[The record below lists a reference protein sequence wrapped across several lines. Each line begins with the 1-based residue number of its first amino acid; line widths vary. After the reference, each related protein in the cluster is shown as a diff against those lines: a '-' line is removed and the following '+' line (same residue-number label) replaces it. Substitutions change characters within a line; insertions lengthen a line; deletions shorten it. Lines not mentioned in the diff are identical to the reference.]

1 LGSNSK
7 KSFTINHSQYTIK
20 KIHRRIYMQNTD
32 TTKYIIHSKINA
44 DGVIERPDIVG
55 AIFGQTEGL
64 LGADL
69 DLRDLQKTGRIGRIE
84 VMVTAK
90 GGKTKGNIFV
100 PSSLDKVE
108 TSILAASLE
117 TIDRVGPCSAKIEV
131 FQVEDVRAVK
141 RKKIIERAKLI
152 FTKMFDET
160 VPESQEL
167 ADEVR
172 QSVRVDE
179 LTYYGKSRIPCGP
192 NVLNSDA
199 IIIVEGR
206 ADILNLLR
214 YGIKNTICVGGTN
227 IPPEVAELTKKKTVT
242 AFTDGDRGG
251 ELIIRELLQV
261 ADIDYVARAPDGKC
275 VEDLVQ
281 KEIIRTLRRKVPVEQ
296 IIEKYGI
303 QEKENEEG
311 ACRLERISKRKMRAP
326 EVVPRTAE
334 KKLHKRV
341 KVHRV
346 SSKSDIYGEEFPEE
360 EVEEEDLDKAFEKV
374 SERISEKAPEKV
386 LEKTFEKISDK
397 NPVITERFEARSVIA
412 KPPVSSRAVP
422 ATRVPRGKSPVE
434 KVSAVKVPGGEAV
447 RVSPAPV
454 KKTPVVSPEALRF
467 RSHAEALKGTLTAR
481 ILDSEDRVMEE
492 IAVRDLA
499 SRLKTSKDNI
509 QSVVFDGVI
518 TQRLVDIASSNAI
531 KNLIGVKIG
540 NIAKVPADMEVL
552 TSSML

>member
-1 LGSNSK
+1 
-7 KSFTINHSQYTIK
+7 
-20 KIHRRIYMQNTD
+20 MQNTD

-261 ADIDYVARAPDGKC
+261 ADIDYVSRAPDGKC

-281 KEIIRTLRRKVPVEQ
+281 KEIIRSLRRKVPVEQ

-303 QEKENEEG
+303 QEREVEES
-311 ACRLERISKRKMRAP
+311 ACRLERIPKRKIRAP
-326 EVVPRTAE
+326 EVVPRIAE

-346 SSKSDIYGEEFPEE
+346 SPMSDLYGEEFQ
-360 EVEEEDLDKAFEKV
+360 EEDEEIEEGPGKTFERV
-374 SERISEKAPEKV
+374 PERFPEKV
-386 LEKTFEKISDK
+386 TEKVPEKTFEKISEK
-397 NPVITERFEARSVIA
+397 NPLITGQLEAKTA
-412 KPPVSSRAVP
+412 VSTSQVSTRPVP
-422 ATRVPRGKSPVE
+422 ASRVPRGD
-434 KVSAVKVPGGEAV
+434 KVPAVKVPGGEAV

-454 KKTPVVSPEALRF
+454 RSASVSPEGIRF
-467 RSHAEALKGTLTAR
+467 RPHAEALKGTLTAR
-481 ILDSEDRVMEE
+481 ILDPEDKVIEE

-499 SRLKTSKDNI
+499 SRLKAYKDNI
-509 QSVVFDGVI
+509 LSVVFDGVI

-540 NIAKVPADMEVL
+540 NIAKVPADMEIL

>member
-1 LGSNSK
+1 
-7 KSFTINHSQYTIK
+7 
-20 KIHRRIYMQNTD
+20 MQNTD

-206 ADILNLLR
+206 ADILTLLR

-261 ADIDYVARAPDGKC
+261 ADIDYVSRAPDGKG

-281 KEIIRTLRRKVPVEQ
+281 KEIIRSLRRKVPVEQ

-303 QEKENEEG
+303 QEKETEDG
-311 ACRLERISKRKMRAP
+311 ARRLEHISKRKIRAP
-326 EVVPRTAE
+326 EVAPRIAE

-346 SSKSDIYGEEFPEE
+346 SPKTDAYEE
-360 EVEEEDLDKAFEKV
+360 ESSEEMEGMGPEKTLKKV
-374 SERISEKAPEKV
+374 PERPSEKTSV
-386 LEKTFEKISDK
+386 T
-397 NPVITERFEARSVIA
+397 TERVGVRQVVSKPAGMARV
-412 KPPVSSRAVP
+412 VP
-422 ATRVPRGKSPVE
+422 FTRVPRGKSSVEKVSVE

-447 RVSPAPV
+447 RVSPAPARQA
-454 KKTPVVSPEALRF
+454 PASISPEAVRF
-467 RSHAEALKGTLTAR
+467 RPHADALKGTLTAR
-481 ILDSEDRVMEE
+481 ILDSEDRVIEE

-499 SRLKTSKDNI
+499 SRLKTYSNNVK
-509 QSVVFDGVI
+509 SVIFDGVI

-540 NIAKVPADMEVL
+540 NLAKVPADMEVL

>member
-1 LGSNSK
+1 
-7 KSFTINHSQYTIK
+7 
-20 KIHRRIYMQNTD
+20 MQNTD

-179 LTYYGKSRIPCGP
+179 LTYYGKSKIPCGP

-214 YGIKNTICVGGTN
+214 YGIKNTICVSGTN
-227 IPPEVAELTKKKTVT
+227 IPPEVADLTKKKTVT

-251 ELIIRELLQV
+251 ELIVRELLQV

-281 KEIIRTLRRKVPVEQ
+281 KEIIRALRRKVPVEQ

-303 QEKENEEG
+303 QEREVEED
-311 ACRLERISKRKMRAP
+311 ACRVERIPKRKIRAP
-326 EVVPRTAE
+326 ELVPRIAE

-341 KVHRV
+341 KIHRV
-346 SSKSDIYGEEFPEE
+346 SSISDSYGERLPKEE
-360 EVEEEDLDKAFEKV
+360 ETEGEGYGQIFEEVHEKITEKLPKKTFEKV
-374 SERISEKAPEKV
+374 SGKEFLLTETVDTRPVVANSTVLSRPSQKA
-386 LEKTFEKISDK
+386 
-397 NPVITERFEARSVIA
+397 
-412 KPPVSSRAVP
+412 
-422 ATRVPRGKSPVE
+422 RVQRGKPLDD
-434 KVSAVKVPGGEAV
+434 KVSAMKVPGGEAV
-447 RVSPAPV
+447 RVSPAP
-454 KKTPVVSPEALRF
+454 TRIASVSPEALRF
-467 RSHAEALKGTLTAR
+467 RPHVEALKGTLTAR
-481 ILDSEDRVMEE
+481 ILDPEDKVVEE

-499 SRLKTSKDNI
+499 SRLKAYKMM
-509 QSVVFDGVI
+509 F
-518 TQRLVDIASSNAI
+518 
-531 KNLIGVKIG
+531 
-540 NIAKVPADMEVL
+540 
-552 TSSML
+552 

>member
-1 LGSNSK
+1 
-7 KSFTINHSQYTIK
+7 
-20 KIHRRIYMQNTD
+20 MQNTD

-206 ADILNLLR
+206 ADILTLLR

-261 ADIDYVARAPDGKC
+261 ADIDYVARAPDGKG

-281 KEIIRTLRRKVPVEQ
+281 KEIIRSLRRKVPVEQ

-303 QEKENEEG
+303 QEKETEDS
-311 ACRLERISKRKMRAP
+311 ACRLEHISKRKIRAP
-326 EVVPRTAE
+326 EVAPRIAE

-346 SSKSDIYGEEFPEE
+346 SSKTDVYEEESPEE
-360 EVEEEDLDKAFEKV
+360 MEEAASEKTSEKV
-374 SERISEKAPEKV
+374 PERPSEKTHATVERVEARKAV
-386 LEKTFEKISDK
+386 SK
-397 NPVITERFEARSVIA
+397 PVIA
-412 KPPVSSRAVP
+412 RAVP
-422 ATRVPRGKSPVE
+422 VTRVPRGKASAEKVSVE

-447 RVSPAPV
+447 RVSPAPARQA
-454 KKTPVVSPEALRF
+454 PVPLSPEAVRF
-467 RSHAEALKGTLTAR
+467 RPHVDALKGTLTAR
-481 ILDSEDRVMEE
+481 ILDSEDRVIEE
-492 IAVRDLA
+492 MAVRDLA
-499 SRLKTSKDNI
+499 SRLKTYKDNVK
-509 QSVVFDGVI
+509 SVIFDGVI

-531 KNLIGVKIG
+531 KNLVGVKIG
-540 NIAKVPADMEVL
+540 NLAKVPADMEVM

>member
-1 LGSNSK
+1 
-7 KSFTINHSQYTIK
+7 
-20 KIHRRIYMQNTD
+20 MQNTD

-199 IIIVEGR
+199 IIILEGR

-281 KEIIRTLRRKVPVEQ
+281 KEVIRALRRKVPVEQ

-303 QEKENEEG
+303 QERENEES
-311 ACRLERISKRKMRAP
+311 ACRVERSSKRKIRVPEIAP
-326 EVVPRTAE
+326 RIAE
-334 KKLHKRV
+334 KKLHKRI

-346 SSKSDIYGEEFPEE
+346 SSKPDLYEE
-360 EVEEEDLDKAFEKV
+360 ELQEEETKGTVPVKAFGKVTEKTAEKV
-374 SERISEKAPEKV
+374 SEI
-386 LEKTFEKISDK
+386 
-397 NPVITERFEARSVIA
+397 
-412 KPPVSSRAVP
+412 VP
-422 ATRVPRGKSPVE
+422 ATIEKVKTRSVVAKPQISARTVPAAVRVPREKPVE
-434 KVSAVKVPGGEAV
+434 KVPATVKVPGGEAV

-454 KKTPVVSPEALRF
+454 KAVPVSREAARF
-467 RSHAEALKGTLTAR
+467 RPHVEALKGTLTAR
-481 ILDSEDRVMEE
+481 ILDSQDKIVEE

-499 SRLKTSKDNI
+499 SRLKTYKDNI

-552 TSSML
+552 TASML

>member
-1 LGSNSK
+1 
-7 KSFTINHSQYTIK
+7 
-20 KIHRRIYMQNTD
+20 MQNTD

-84 VMVTAK
+84 VLVTAK

-179 LTYYGKSRIPCGP
+179 LTYYGKSKIPCGP

-214 YGIKNTICVGGTN
+214 YGIKNTICVSGTN
-227 IPPEVAELTKKKTVT
+227 IPPEVADLTKKKTVT

-251 ELIIRELLQV
+251 ELIVRELLQV

-281 KEIIRTLRRKVPVEQ
+281 KEIIRALRRKVPVEQ

-303 QEKENEEG
+303 QEREVEED
-311 ACRLERISKRKMRAP
+311 ACRVERIPKRKIRAP
-326 EVVPRTAE
+326 EVVPRIAE

-341 KVHRV
+341 KIHRV
-346 SSKSDIYGEEFPEE
+346 SSISDSYGEKLPKEE
-360 EVEEEDLDKAFEKV
+360 ETEEEGYGQIFEEAHEKIPEKLPKKTFEKV
-374 SERISEKAPEKV
+374 SGKEFFLTETVDTRPVVANSIVLSRPSQKA
-386 LEKTFEKISDK
+386 
-397 NPVITERFEARSVIA
+397 
-412 KPPVSSRAVP
+412 
-422 ATRVPRGKSPVE
+422 RVPRGKPPND
-434 KVSAVKVPGGEAV
+434 KVSAMKVPGGEAV
-447 RVSPAPV
+447 RVSPAPARIAS
-454 KKTPVVSPEALRF
+454 VSPEALRF
-467 RSHAEALKGTLTAR
+467 RPHVEALKGTLTAR
-481 ILDSEDRVMEE
+481 ILDPEDKVVEE

-499 SRLKTSKDNI
+499 SRLKAYNDDVL
-509 QSVVFDGVI
+509 SVVFDGVI

-531 KNLIGVKIG
+531 KSLIGIKIG
-540 NIAKVPADMEVL
+540 NLAKIPADMEIL
-552 TSSML
+552 TSKML

>member
-1 LGSNSK
+1 
-7 KSFTINHSQYTIK
+7 
-20 KIHRRIYMQNTD
+20 MQNTD

-179 LTYYGKSRIPCGP
+179 LTYYGKSKIPCGP

-214 YGIKNTICVGGTN
+214 YGIKNTICVSGTN
-227 IPPEVAELTKKKTVT
+227 IPPEVADLTKKKTVT

-251 ELIIRELLQV
+251 ELIVRELLQV

-281 KEIIRTLRRKVPVEQ
+281 KEIIRALRRKVPVEQ

-303 QEKENEEG
+303 QEREVEED
-311 ACRLERISKRKMRAP
+311 ACRVERIPKRKIRAP
-326 EVVPRTAE
+326 EVVPRIAE

-341 KVHRV
+341 KIHRV
-346 SSKSDIYGEEFPEE
+346 SSISDSYGEKFPKEE
-360 EVEEEDLDKAFEKV
+360 ETEGEGYGQIFEEVHEKITEKLPKKTFEKV
-374 SERISEKAPEKV
+374 SGKEFLLTETVDTRPVVANSTVLSRPSQKARV
-386 LEKTFEKISDK
+386 Q
-397 NPVITERFEARSVIA
+397 RG
-412 KPPVSSRAVP
+412 KPPDD
-422 ATRVPRGKSPVE
+422 
-434 KVSAVKVPGGEAV
+434 KVSAMKVPGGEAV
-447 RVSPAPV
+447 RVSPAPARIAS
-454 KKTPVVSPEALRF
+454 VSPEALRF
-467 RSHAEALKGTLTAR
+467 RPHVEALKGTLTAR
-481 ILDSEDRVMEE
+481 ILDPEDKVVEE

-499 SRLKTSKDNI
+499 SRLKAYKDDVL
-509 QSVVFDGVI
+509 SVVFDGVI

-531 KNLIGVKIG
+531 KSLIGIKIG
-540 NIAKVPADMEVL
+540 NLAKIPADMEIL
-552 TSSML
+552 TSKML

>member
-1 LGSNSK
+1 
-7 KSFTINHSQYTIK
+7 
-20 KIHRRIYMQNTD
+20 MQNTD
-32 TTKYIIHSKINA
+32 TTKYIIHSKITA

-131 FQVEDVRAVK
+131 FQIEDVRAVK

-179 LTYYGKSRIPCGP
+179 LAYYGKSRIPAGP
-192 NVLNSDA
+192 NVINSDA

-281 KEIIRTLRRKVPVEQ
+281 KEIIRALRRKVPVEQ
-296 IIEKYGI
+296 IVEKYGI
-303 QEKENEEG
+303 QEREIDEG
-311 ACRLERISKRKMRAP
+311 ACRLERIPKRKIRAP
-326 EVVPRTAE
+326 EIVPRTAE

-341 KVHRV
+341 MVHRV
-346 SSKSDIYGEEFPEE
+346 SSKSDHDEEEFSEE
-360 EVEEEDLDKAFEKV
+360 ELEEAGSEKTFEKV
-374 SERISEKAPEKV
+374 SERVNGKTTEKV
-386 LEKTFEKISDK
+386 PEKTFERISEK
-397 NPVITERFEARSVIA
+397 SHLITEQVEAKSAVP
-412 KPPVSSRAVP
+412 KPPVSVRVAP
-422 ATRVPRGKSPVE
+422 ATRVPRGKPQDN
-434 KVSAVKVPGGEAV
+434 KVPPVKVPGGEAV

-454 KKTPVVSPEALRF
+454 KVAPVSSPEAIRF
-467 RSHAEALKGTLTAR
+467 RPHAEALKGTLTAR
-481 ILDSEDRVMEE
+481 ILDPQDKVIEE

-499 SRLKTSKDNI
+499 SRLKAYKDNVL
-509 QSVVFDGVI
+509 SVVFDGVI
-518 TQRLVDIASSNAI
+518 TQRLVDIASSNSI

-540 NIAKVPADMEVL
+540 NVAKVPADMEIL

>member
-1 LGSNSK
+1 
-7 KSFTINHSQYTIK
+7 
-20 KIHRRIYMQNTD
+20 MQNTD

-261 ADIDYVARAPDGKC
+261 ADIDYVARAPDGKG

-281 KEIIRTLRRKVPVEQ
+281 KEIIRALRRKVPVEQ

-303 QEKENEEG
+303 QDKENEES
-311 ACRLERISKRKMRAP
+311 ACRLERISKRKIRAP
-326 EVVPRTAE
+326 EVIPRIAE

-346 SSKSDIYGEEFPEE
+346 SPKTEAYEEKLPEVIDE
-360 EVEEEDLDKAFEKV
+360 TGP
-374 SERISEKAPEKV
+374 EKAPEKAV
-386 LEKTFEKISDK
+386 EKIPERLSEK
-397 NPVITERFEARSVIA
+397 APVATEKIEARKAIS
-412 KPPVSSRAVP
+412 KPAVMARAVS
-422 ATRVPRGKSPVE
+422 AARVPRGKPAAEKIPAE

-447 RVSPAPV
+447 RVSPAPARQALA
-454 KKTPVVSPEALRF
+454 PVSPEAARF
-467 RSHAEALKGTLTAR
+467 RPHVDALKGTLTAR
-481 ILDSEDRVMEE
+481 ILDSEDKVIEE

-499 SRLKTSKDNI
+499 SRLKTYRDNVK
-509 QSVVFDGVI
+509 SVVFDGVI

-531 KNLIGVKIG
+531 KNLVGVKIG
-540 NIAKVPADMEVL
+540 NLAKVPADMEVL

>member
-1 LGSNSK
+1 
-7 KSFTINHSQYTIK
+7 
-20 KIHRRIYMQNTD
+20 MQNTD

-206 ADILNLLR
+206 ADILSLLR

-281 KEIIRTLRRKVPVEQ
+281 KEIIRALRRKVPVEQ
-296 IIEKYGI
+296 IIEKYGL
-303 QEKENEEG
+303 QEREGEEE
-311 ACRLERISKRKMRAP
+311 ACRIERSSKRKMRAP
-326 EVVPRTAE
+326 EVVPRIAE

-346 SSKSDIYGEEFPEE
+346 SSKSDLYEEEPPEE
-360 EVEEEDLDKAFEKV
+360 ETEEVISEKAFEKIPEKVPEKTFEKV
-374 SERISEKAPEKV
+374 SERVPVMAEKV
-386 LEKTFEKISDK
+386 
-397 NPVITERFEARSVIA
+397 EARHVVA
-412 KPPVSSRAVP
+412 KPPASSRAVT
-422 ATRVPRGKSPVE
+422 ATRVPRGKPPAE

-454 KKTPVVSPEALRF
+454 KTVPVSSPEAVRF
-467 RSHAEALKGTLTAR
+467 RPHVEALKGTLTAR
-481 ILDSEDRVMEE
+481 ILDSEDKVIEE

-499 SRLKTSKDNI
+499 SRLKTYKDNI
-509 QSVVFDGVI
+509 RSVVFDGVI

>member
-1 LGSNSK
+1 
-7 KSFTINHSQYTIK
+7 
-20 KIHRRIYMQNTD
+20 MQNTD
-32 TTKYIIHSKINA
+32 TTKYIIHAKINA

-131 FQVEDVRAVK
+131 FQIEDVRAVK
-141 RKKIIERAKLI
+141 RKKIIDRAKLI
-152 FTKMFDET
+152 FTRMFDDT

-167 ADEVR
+167 AEEVR
-172 QSVRVDE
+172 QSVRIDE

-192 NVLNSDA
+192 NVVNSDA

-296 IIEKYGI
+296 IIEKYGL
-303 QEKENEEG
+303 QERG
-311 ACRLERISKRKMRAP
+311 APSCERPERPSKRKTLRSP
-326 EVVPRTAE
+326 DVIPRISE

-346 SSKSDIYGEEFPEE
+346 SPKQEAFEEEELPEE
-360 EVEEEDLDKAFEKV
+360 EVEKAV
-374 SERISEKAPEKV
+374 PEK
-386 LEKTFEKISDK
+386 
-397 NPVITERFEARSVIA
+397 
-412 KPPVSSRAVP
+412 P
-422 ATRVPRGKSPVE
+422 AA
-434 KVSAVKVPGGEAV
+434 AVKVEFKAPAAKPVQARAARPKAPVERPAAR
-447 RVSPAPV
+447 RVLPEEMAKPAPAPAPV
-454 KKTPVVSPEALRF
+454 VSAEALRF
-467 RSHAEALKGTLTAR
+467 KPHAEALKGTLTAR
-481 ILDSEDRVMEE
+481 ILDPEDRVLEE

-499 SRLKTSKDNI
+499 SKLKNYRNNVK
-509 QSVVFDGVI
+509 SVVFDGVI
-518 TQRLVDIASSNAI
+518 TQRLVDIASSNSI
-531 KNLIGVKIG
+531 KNLVGVKIG
-540 NIAKVPADMEVL
+540 NLAKVPADMEVL
-552 TSSML
+552 TASML

>member
-1 LGSNSK
+1 
-7 KSFTINHSQYTIK
+7 
-20 KIHRRIYMQNTD
+20 MQNTD

-192 NVLNSDA
+192 NVVNSDA

-227 IPPEVAELTKKKTVT
+227 IPPEVADLTKKKTVT

-281 KEIIRTLRRKVPVEQ
+281 KEVIRGLRRKVPVEQ

-303 QEKENEEG
+303 QEREIEEG
-311 ACRLERISKRKMRAP
+311 SCRLERIPKRKIRAP
-326 EVVPRTAE
+326 EIVPRIAE

-346 SSKSDIYGEEFPEE
+346 SPKSDLFDDEIA
-360 EVEEEDLDKAFEKV
+360 EEDIEKSSIDPTLGSV
-374 SERISEKAPEKV
+374 IEKSQEKISEKDSLVTEETEPRVVSAKP
-386 LEKTFEKISDK
+386 LISSRVS
-397 NPVITERFEARSVIA
+397 PTARVPRV
-412 KPPVSSRAVP
+412 KPPV
-422 ATRVPRGKSPVE
+422 E
-434 KVSAVKVPGGEAV
+434 KAAVKVPGGEAV
-447 RVSPAPV
+447 RVSPAPAR
-454 KKTPVVSPEALRF
+454 KPFISPEATRF

-481 ILDSEDRVMEE
+481 ILDSNDKIIEE

-499 SRLKTSKDNI
+499 NRLKNYKNNV

-552 TSSML
+552 TSNML

>member
-1 LGSNSK
+1 
-7 KSFTINHSQYTIK
+7 
-20 KIHRRIYMQNTD
+20 MQNTD

-261 ADIDYVARAPDGKC
+261 ADIDYVARAPDGKG

-281 KEIIRTLRRKVPVEQ
+281 KEIIRALRRKVPVEQ

-303 QEKENEEG
+303 QEKESEDS

-346 SSKSDIYGEEFPEE
+346 SPKTDTYGEEFPEE
-360 EVEEEDLDKAFEKV
+360 IEETGPEKV
-374 SERISEKAPEKV
+374 TEKAPERPA
-386 LEKTFEKISDK
+386 EKTPATTEKI
-397 NPVITERFEARSVIA
+397 EARQAVS
-412 KPPVSSRAVP
+412 KPAVMARTVP
-422 ATRVPRGKSPVE
+422 AARVPRGKPSAE

-447 RVSPAPV
+447 RVSPAPARQA
-454 KKTPVVSPEALRF
+454 PAPISPEAVRF
-467 RSHAEALKGTLTAR
+467 RPHVDALKGTLTAR
-481 ILDSEDRVMEE
+481 ILDSEDRVIEE

-499 SRLKTSKDNI
+499 SRLKTYRDNVK
-509 QSVVFDGVI
+509 SVVFDGVI

-531 KNLIGVKIG
+531 KNLVGVKIG
-540 NIAKVPADMEVL
+540 NLAKVPADMEVL
-552 TSSML
+552 TASML

>member
-1 LGSNSK
+1 
-7 KSFTINHSQYTIK
+7 
-20 KIHRRIYMQNTD
+20 MQNTD

-172 QSVRVDE
+172 QSVRIDE

-199 IIIVEGR
+199 IIILEGR

-281 KEIIRTLRRKVPVEQ
+281 KEVIRALRRKVPVEQ

-303 QEKENEEG
+303 QEKEGEES
-311 ACRLERISKRKMRAP
+311 ACRVERGAKRKMRAP
-326 EVVPRTAE
+326 EIVPRIAE
-334 KKLHKRV
+334 KKLHKRI

-346 SSKSDIYGEEFPEE
+346 SPKPDLYGDEIPEE
-360 EVEEEDLDKAFEKV
+360 ETKRVEPTRIFE
-374 SERISEKAPEKV
+374 RAPEK
-386 LEKTFEKISDK
+386 LAEKISETT
-397 NPVITERFEARSVIA
+397 PVNAEKVKTRPIVA
-412 KPPVSSRAVP
+412 KPQISARAVP
-422 ATRVPRGKSPVE
+422 AAVRVPREKPAE
-434 KVSAVKVPGGEAV
+434 KVSAAVKVPGGEAV

-454 KKTPVVSPEALRF
+454 KTVSISPEAARF
-467 RSHAEALKGTLTAR
+467 RSHVEALKGTLTAR
-481 ILDSEDRVMEE
+481 ILDSQDKVIEE

-499 SRLKTSKDNI
+499 SRLKTYKENI

-531 KNLIGVKIG
+531 KNIIGVKIG
-540 NIAKVPADMEVL
+540 NVAKVPADMEVL
-552 TSSML
+552 TASML

>member
-1 LGSNSK
+1 
-7 KSFTINHSQYTIK
+7 
-20 KIHRRIYMQNTD
+20 MQNTD

-227 IPPEVAELTKKKTVT
+227 IPPEVADLTKKKTVT

-251 ELIIRELLQV
+251 ELIVRELLQV

-281 KEIIRTLRRKVPVEQ
+281 KEIIRSLRRKVPVEQ

-303 QEKENEEG
+303 QEREIEED
-311 ACRLERISKRKMRAP
+311 ACRVERIPKRKVRAP
-326 EVVPRTAE
+326 EIVPRIAE

-341 KVHRV
+341 KIHRV
-346 SSKSDIYGEEFPEE
+346 SSKSDLYGENLPKEE
-360 EVEEEDLDKAFEKV
+360 EIEGVGYGKIVEEVHEKTLEKLTGKTFEKV
-374 SERISEKAPEKV
+374 SGKNFLVTEQVETRPVVANATVLSRASQKGKAPREK
-386 LEKTFEKISDK
+386 LSNDQIS
-397 NPVITERFEARSVIA
+397 AL
-412 KPPVSSRAVP
+412 
-422 ATRVPRGKSPVE
+422 
-434 KVSAVKVPGGEAV
+434 KVPGGEAV
-447 RVSPAPV
+447 RVSPAPARIAS
-454 KKTPVVSPEALRF
+454 VSPEAVRF
-467 RSHAEALKGTLTAR
+467 RPHVEALKGTLTAR
-481 ILDSEDRVMEE
+481 ILDPDDRVVEE

-499 SRLKTSKDNI
+499 SRLKAYKDDVL
-509 QSVVFDGVI
+509 SVVFDGVI

-531 KNLIGVKIG
+531 KSLIGIKIG
-540 NIAKVPADMEVL
+540 NLAKVPVDLEIL
-552 TSSML
+552 TSTML

>member
-1 LGSNSK
+1 
-7 KSFTINHSQYTIK
+7 
-20 KIHRRIYMQNTD
+20 MQNTD

-199 IIIVEGR
+199 IIILEGR

-281 KEIIRTLRRKVPVEQ
+281 KEIIRALRRKVPVEQ

-303 QEKENEEG
+303 QEKEIEDS
-311 ACRLERISKRKMRAP
+311 ACRLERVSKRKMRAP
-326 EVVPRTAE
+326 EIVPRIAE

-346 SSKSDIYGEEFPEE
+346 SPKAEIHEEEFPEE
-360 EVEEEDLDKAFEKV
+360 IEKGP
-374 SERISEKAPEKV
+374 EKAPEKV
-386 LEKTFEKISDK
+386 FEKVTERIPERHAEKTPALAEKVEVRPGVK
-397 NPVITERFEARSVIA
+397 PVVM
-412 KPPVSSRAVP
+412 SRAVP
-422 ATRVPRGKSPVE
+422 VTRVPRGKPVAE
-434 KVSAVKVPGGEAV
+434 KVQAVKVPGGEAV
-447 RVSPAPV
+447 RVSPAPAR
-454 KKTPVVSPEALRF
+454 PVPAPISPEAARF
-467 RSHAEALKGTLTAR
+467 RQHVDALKGTLTAR
-481 ILDSEDRVMEE
+481 ILDSEDKVIEE

-499 SRLKTSKDNI
+499 SRLKNYRDNVK
-509 QSVVFDGVI
+509 SVVFDGVI

-531 KNLIGVKIG
+531 KNLVGVKIG
-540 NIAKVPADMEVL
+540 NLAKVPADMEVL

>member
-1 LGSNSK
+1 
-7 KSFTINHSQYTIK
+7 
-20 KIHRRIYMQNTD
+20 MQNTD

-172 QSVRVDE
+172 QSVRIDE

-199 IIIVEGR
+199 IIILEGR

-281 KEIIRTLRRKVPVEQ
+281 KEVIRALRRKVPVEQ

-303 QEKENEEG
+303 QEREVEEG
-311 ACRLERISKRKMRAP
+311 ACRVERSSKRKIRAP
-326 EVVPRTAE
+326 EITPRIAE

-346 SSKSDIYGEEFPEE
+346 SPKPDLYGEEPPKEETKEAEPEKVFE
-360 EVEEEDLDKAFEKV
+360 RVPEKV
-374 SERISEKAPEKV
+374 SNITPVTEEKV
-386 LEKTFEKISDK
+386 KTR
-397 NPVITERFEARSVIA
+397 PVTA
-412 KPPVSSRAVP
+412 KPQILARAVP
-422 ATRVPRGKSPVE
+422 VAARIPREKSAE
-434 KVSAVKVPGGEAV
+434 KVSVAVKVPGGEAV

-454 KKTPVVSPEALRF
+454 KAVFVSPEAARF
-467 RSHAEALKGTLTAR
+467 RPHVEALKGTLTAR
-481 ILDSEDRVMEE
+481 ILDSQDKVIEE

-499 SRLKTSKDNI
+499 SRLKTYRDNI

-552 TSSML
+552 TASML

>member
-1 LGSNSK
+1 
-7 KSFTINHSQYTIK
+7 
-20 KIHRRIYMQNTD
+20 MQNTD

-206 ADILNLLR
+206 ADILSLLR

-281 KEIIRTLRRKVPVEQ
+281 KEVIRSLRRKVPVEQ

-303 QEKENEEG
+303 QEREVEEV
-311 ACRLERISKRKMRAP
+311 ACRLERIPKRKIRAP
-326 EVVPRTAE
+326 EVIPRIAD

-346 SSKSDIYGEEFPEE
+346 SSKSDVYEE
-360 EVEEEDLDKAFEKV
+360 EPSSELTEETLPDKG
-374 SERISEKAPEKV
+374 
-386 LEKTFEKISDK
+386 LEKTFEKSQEKFPEKIFDKISEK
-397 NPVITERFEARSVIA
+397 NPLITEQVETKAVASKPLISPRIA
-412 KPPVSSRAVP
+412 P
-422 ATRVPRGKSPVE
+422 AARVPRVKTPVE
-434 KVSAVKVPGGEAV
+434 KGTAVKVPGGEAV
-447 RVSPAPV
+447 RVSPAPTR
-454 KKTPVVSPEALRF
+454 KPSISPEAARF

-481 ILDSEDRVMEE
+481 ILDPEDKVIEE

-499 SRLKTSKDNI
+499 NRLKNYKSNV

-531 KNLIGVKIG
+531 KNLVGVKIG

-552 TSSML
+552 ASNML

>member
-1 LGSNSK
+1 
-7 KSFTINHSQYTIK
+7 
-20 KIHRRIYMQNTD
+20 MQNTD
-32 TTKYIIHSKINA
+32 TTKYIIHSKISA

-131 FQVEDVRAVK
+131 FQIEDVRAVK
-141 RKKIIERAKLI
+141 RKKIIERAKFI

-172 QSVRVDE
+172 QSVRIDE

-281 KEIIRTLRRKVPVEQ
+281 KEIIRALRRKVPVEQ

-303 QEKENEEG
+303 QERKGEDSV
-311 ACRLERISKRKMRAP
+311 CRVERSPKRKIRAP
-326 EVVPRTAE
+326 EIALRTAE
-334 KKLHKRV
+334 KKLHKRI
-341 KVHRV
+341 KVHRLAP
-346 SSKSDIYGEEFPEE
+346 KPDLTREEISEE
-360 EVEEEDLDKAFEKV
+360 EKREAE
-374 SERISEKAPEKV
+374 P
-386 LEKTFEKISDK
+386 EKTFEK
-397 NPVITERFEARSVIA
+397 
-412 KPPVSSRAVP
+412 VP
-422 ATRVPRGKSPVE
+422 EEVAE
-434 KVSAVKVPGGEAV
+434 KVSEISPVTAEKVKSRPVVAKPQISARAVTAASKVSTEEPSEKVTTAVKVPGGEAV
-447 RVSPAPV
+447 RVSPAPTKIV
-454 KKTPVVSPEALRF
+454 PISPEAARF
-467 RSHAEALKGTLTAR
+467 RPHVEALKGTLTAR
-481 ILDSEDRVMEE
+481 ILDPQDNVIEE

-499 SRLKTSKDNI
+499 SRLKVYKDNI

-552 TSSML
+552 TASML

>member
-1 LGSNSK
+1 
-7 KSFTINHSQYTIK
+7 
-20 KIHRRIYMQNTD
+20 MQNTD

-199 IIIVEGR
+199 IIILEGR

-281 KEIIRTLRRKVPVEQ
+281 KEVIRALRRKVPVEQ

-303 QEKENEEG
+303 QEREEEG
-311 ACRLERISKRKMRAP
+311 ARVERGSKRKIRAP
-326 EVVPRTAE
+326 EIAPRITE

-346 SSKSDIYGEEFPEE
+346 SSKPDLYGEEFSEE
-360 EVEEEDLDKAFEKV
+360 KTKGKESIKAFEKV
-374 SERISEKAPEKV
+374 SEKTAEKV
-386 LEKTFEKISDK
+386 SEM
-397 NPVITERFEARSVIA
+397 
-412 KPPVSSRAVP
+412 VP
-422 ATRVPRGKSPVE
+422 ATAAKVKTRSIVTKPHISSRTVPVAARVPREKPVE
-434 KVSAVKVPGGEAV
+434 KVHAAVKVPGGEAV

-454 KKTPVVSPEALRF
+454 KTVTVSPEATRF
-467 RSHAEALKGTLTAR
+467 RPHVEALKGTLTAR
-481 ILDSEDRVMEE
+481 ILDSHDKVIEE

-499 SRLKTSKDNI
+499 SRLKTYKENI

-552 TSSML
+552 TASML

>member
-1 LGSNSK
+1 
-7 KSFTINHSQYTIK
+7 
-20 KIHRRIYMQNTD
+20 MQNTD

-206 ADILNLLR
+206 ADILSLLR

-281 KEIIRTLRRKVPVEQ
+281 KEIIRALRRKVPVEQ

-303 QEKENEEG
+303 QEREGEEA
-311 ACRLERISKRKMRAP
+311 ACRIERSSKRKMRAP
-326 EVVPRTAE
+326 EVVPRIAE

-346 SSKSDIYGEEFPEE
+346 SSKSDLYEEEPPEE
-360 EVEEEDLDKAFEKV
+360 ETEEVISEKAFEKIPEKVPEKTFEKV
-374 SERISEKAPEKV
+374 SERVPVMAEKV
-386 LEKTFEKISDK
+386 
-397 NPVITERFEARSVIA
+397 EARHVVA
-412 KPPVSSRAVP
+412 KPPASSRAVT
-422 ATRVPRGKSPVE
+422 ATRVPRGKPPAE

-454 KKTPVVSPEALRF
+454 KTVPVSSPEAVRF
-467 RSHAEALKGTLTAR
+467 RPHVEALKGTLTAR
-481 ILDSEDRVMEE
+481 ILDSEDKVIEE

-499 SRLKTSKDNI
+499 TRLKTYKDNI
-509 QSVVFDGVI
+509 RSVVFDGVI

>member
-1 LGSNSK
+1 
-7 KSFTINHSQYTIK
+7 
-20 KIHRRIYMQNTD
+20 MQNTD

-192 NVLNSDA
+192 NVTNSDA

-281 KEIIRTLRRKVPVEQ
+281 KEVIRSLRRKVPVEQ

-303 QEKENEEG
+303 QEREVEEG
-311 ACRLERISKRKMRAP
+311 ACRLERIPKRKIRAP
-326 EVVPRTAE
+326 EVIPRIAD

-346 SSKSDIYGEEFPEE
+346 SSKSDTYEE
-360 EVEEEDLDKAFEKV
+360 EPLDELTEDTRSEKGFEKPFEKV
-374 SERISEKAPEKV
+374 QENVSEKVFERISEK
-386 LEKTFEKISDK
+386 
-397 NPVITERFEARSVIA
+397 NPLITEQAEAKTVLSKPLVSPRIA
-412 KPPVSSRAVP
+412 PAARVPRVKPPV
-422 ATRVPRGKSPVE
+422 E
-434 KVSAVKVPGGEAV
+434 KAAAVKIPGGDAV
-447 RVSPAPV
+447 RVSPAPAR
-454 KKTPVVSPEALRF
+454 KPSVSPEAVRF

-481 ILDSEDRVMEE
+481 ILDPEDKVIEE

-499 SRLKTSKDNI
+499 NRLKNYKSNV

-531 KNLIGVKIG
+531 KNLVGVKIG
-540 NIAKVPADMEVL
+540 NIAKVPADMEVM
-552 TSSML
+552 TSNML

>member
-1 LGSNSK
+1 
-7 KSFTINHSQYTIK
+7 
-20 KIHRRIYMQNTD
+20 MQNTD
-32 TTKYIIHSKINA
+32 TTKYIIHTKITA

-131 FQVEDVRAVK
+131 FQIEDVRAVK

-179 LTYYGKSRIPCGP
+179 LAYYGKSRIPAGP
-192 NVLNSDA
+192 NVVNSDA
-199 IIIVEGR
+199 IVIVEGR

-281 KEIIRTLRRKVPVEQ
+281 KEIIRALRRKVPVEQ
-296 IIEKYGI
+296 IVEKYGI
-303 QEKENEEG
+303 QEREIDEG
-311 ACRLERISKRKMRAP
+311 ACRLERIPKRKIRTP
-326 EVVPRTAE
+326 EIVPRTAE

-346 SSKSDIYGEEFPEE
+346 SSKSELDEE
-360 EVEEEDLDKAFEKV
+360 ELSEEELEEAGSEKTFEKV
-374 SERISEKAPEKV
+374 SERVNGKTAERIP
-386 LEKTFEKISDK
+386 EKTFERISEK
-397 NPVITERFEARSVIA
+397 NPLMTEQVEAKYAVT
-412 KPPVSSRAVP
+412 KPPVSVRVAP
-422 ATRVPRGKSPVE
+422 AARVPRGKPQDN
-434 KVSAVKVPGGEAV
+434 KVPPVKVPGGEAV

-454 KKTPVVSPEALRF
+454 KVAPVSSPEAIRF
-467 RSHAEALKGTLTAR
+467 RPHAEALKGTLTAR
-481 ILDSEDRVMEE
+481 ILDPQDKVIEE

-499 SRLKTSKDNI
+499 SRLKAYKDNVL
-509 QSVVFDGVI
+509 SVVFDGVI
-518 TQRLVDIASSNAI
+518 TQRLVDIASSNSI

-540 NIAKVPADMEVL
+540 NVAKVPADMEIL

>member
-1 LGSNSK
+1 
-7 KSFTINHSQYTIK
+7 
-20 KIHRRIYMQNTD
+20 MQNTD

-261 ADIDYVARAPDGKC
+261 ADIDYVARAPDGKG

-281 KEIIRTLRRKVPVEQ
+281 KEIIRALRRKVPVEQ

-303 QEKENEEG
+303 QEKESEDS

-346 SSKSDIYGEEFPEE
+346 SPKTDTYEEEFPEE
-360 EVEEEDLDKAFEKV
+360 IEETGPEKV
-374 SERISEKAPEKV
+374 TEKAPERPT
-386 LEKTFEKISDK
+386 EKTPATTEK
-397 NPVITERFEARSVIA
+397 VEARQAVS
-412 KPPVSSRAVP
+412 KPAVMTRTVP
-422 ATRVPRGKSPVE
+422 AARVPRGKPSAE

-447 RVSPAPV
+447 RVSPAPARQ
-454 KKTPVVSPEALRF
+454 PPAPISPEAVRF
-467 RSHAEALKGTLTAR
+467 RPHVDALKGTLTAR
-481 ILDSEDRVMEE
+481 ILDSEDRVIEE

-499 SRLKTSKDNI
+499 SRLKTYRDNVK
-509 QSVVFDGVI
+509 SVVFDGVI

-531 KNLIGVKIG
+531 KNLVGVKIG
-540 NIAKVPADMEVL
+540 NLAKVPADMEVL

>member
-1 LGSNSK
+1 
-7 KSFTINHSQYTIK
+7 
-20 KIHRRIYMQNTD
+20 MQNTD

-131 FQVEDVRAVK
+131 YQVEDVRAVK

-261 ADIDYVARAPDGKC
+261 ADIDYVARAPDGKG

-281 KEIIRTLRRKVPVEQ
+281 KEIIRALRRKVPVEQ

-303 QEKENEEG
+303 QEKENEDS
-311 ACRLERISKRKMRAP
+311 ACKMERVSKRKIRTP
-326 EVVPRTAE
+326 EIVPRIAE

-346 SSKSDIYGEEFPEE
+346 SSKADTHEEELPEE
-360 EVEEEDLDKAFEKV
+360 IEEAV
-374 SERISEKAPEKV
+374 SEKIPERIPERPAEKAPATAEKV
-386 LEKTFEKISDK
+386 
-397 NPVITERFEARSVIA
+397 EARPAVA
-412 KPPVSSRAVP
+412 KPVMTRAVP
-422 ATRVPRGKSPVE
+422 AARVPRGKPAAE
-434 KVSAVKVPGGEAV
+434 KAPAVKVPGGEAV
-447 RVSPAPV
+447 RVSPAPAR
-454 KKTPVVSPEALRF
+454 PVPAPVSPEAARF
-467 RSHAEALKGTLTAR
+467 RPHVDALKGTLTAR
-481 ILDSEDRVMEE
+481 ILDSEDKIIEE

-499 SRLKTSKDNI
+499 SRLKNYSNNVK
-509 QSVVFDGVI
+509 SVVFDGVI
-518 TQRLVDIASSNAI
+518 TQRLVDIASSNEI
-531 KNLIGVKIG
+531 KNLVGVKIG
-540 NIAKVPADMEVL
+540 NLAKVPADMEVL

>member
-1 LGSNSK
+1 
-7 KSFTINHSQYTIK
+7 
-20 KIHRRIYMQNTD
+20 MQNTD

-172 QSVRVDE
+172 QSVRIDE

-199 IIIVEGR
+199 IIILEGR

-261 ADIDYVARAPDGKC
+261 ADIDYVSRAPDGKC

-281 KEIIRTLRRKVPVEQ
+281 KEVIRALRRKVPVEQ

-303 QEKENEEG
+303 QEREVEEG
-311 ACRLERISKRKMRAP
+311 SCRVERSSKRKIRAP
-326 EVVPRTAE
+326 EIAPRIAD

-346 SSKSDIYGEEFPEE
+346 SPKPDLYGEEPSEE
-360 EVEEEDLDKAFEKV
+360 EEKEAEPERAFEK
-374 SERISEKAPEKV
+374 IPEKV
-386 LEKTFEKISDK
+386 SSITPVTAEKVKT
-397 NPVITERFEARSVIA
+397 RSATVKSQILA
-412 KPPVSSRAVP
+412 RAVP
-422 ATRVPRGKSPVE
+422 VAARVPREKSAE
-434 KVSAVKVPGGEAV
+434 KVSAAVKVPGGEAV

-454 KKTPVVSPEALRF
+454 KVVSVSPEAARF
-467 RSHAEALKGTLTAR
+467 RSHVEALKGTLTAR
-481 ILDSEDRVMEE
+481 ILDSQDKVIEE

-499 SRLKTSKDNI
+499 SRLKTYKDNI

-540 NIAKVPADMEVL
+540 NVAKVPADMEVL
-552 TSSML
+552 AASML

>member
-1 LGSNSK
+1 
-7 KSFTINHSQYTIK
+7 
-20 KIHRRIYMQNTD
+20 MQNTD
-32 TTKYIIHSKINA
+32 TTKYIIHSKIAA

-117 TIDRVGPCSAKIEV
+117 TIDRVGPCSARIEV
-131 FQVEDVRAVK
+131 FQIEDVRAVK

-179 LTYYGKSRIPCGP
+179 LTYYGKSRIPAGP
-192 NVLNSDA
+192 NVVNSDA

-206 ADILNLLR
+206 ADILSLLR

-281 KEIIRTLRRKVPVEQ
+281 KEIIRALRRKVPVEQ
-296 IIEKYGI
+296 IVEKYGI
-303 QEKENEEG
+303 QEKDIDEG
-311 ACRLERISKRKMRAP
+311 ACRVERVPKRKIRAP
-326 EVVPRTAE
+326 EIVPRVAD
-334 KKLHKRV
+334 KKLHKRI

-346 SSKSDIYGEEFPEE
+346 SSMPDLYEE
-360 EVEEEDLDKAFEKV
+360 EISEEELEEAGPEKTFEKV
-374 SERISEKAPEKV
+374 SERVSGKAAEKV
-386 LEKTFEKISDK
+386 PGKIFEKS
-397 NPVITERFEARSVIA
+397 PLIA
-412 KPPVSSRAVP
+412 EQAEVKSIVTKPPVSARGAPV
-422 ATRVPRGKSPVE
+422 ARVTRE
-434 KVSAVKVPGGEAV
+434 KPQDNKIIPAVKVHRNEAV
-447 RVSPAPV
+447 RVSPAPAKV
-454 KKTPVVSPEALRF
+454 AHVSSPEAIRF
-467 RSHAEALKGTLTAR
+467 KPHAEALKGTLTAR
-481 ILDSEDRVMEE
+481 ILDPQDKVIEE

-499 SRLKTSKDNI
+499 SRLKAYKDNVL
-509 QSVVFDGVI
+509 SVVFDGVI
-518 TQRLVDIASSNAI
+518 TQRLVDIASSNSI

-540 NIAKVPADMEVL
+540 NVAKIPTDMEIM

>member
-1 LGSNSK
+1 
-7 KSFTINHSQYTIK
+7 
-20 KIHRRIYMQNTD
+20 MQNTD

-206 ADILNLLR
+206 ADILTLLR

-261 ADIDYVARAPDGKC
+261 ADIDYVARAPDGKG

-281 KEIIRTLRRKVPVEQ
+281 KEIIRSLRRKVPVEQ

-303 QEKENEEG
+303 QEKETEDS
-311 ACRLERISKRKMRAP
+311 ACRLEHISKRKIRAP
-326 EVVPRTAE
+326 EVAPRIAE

-346 SSKSDIYGEEFPEE
+346 SSKTDVYEEESPEE
-360 EVEEEDLDKAFEKV
+360 MEEAASEKTSEKV
-374 SERISEKAPEKV
+374 PERPSEKTHATVERVEARKAV
-386 LEKTFEKISDK
+386 SK
-397 NPVITERFEARSVIA
+397 PVIA
-412 KPPVSSRAVP
+412 RAVP
-422 ATRVPRGKSPVE
+422 VTRVPRGKASAEKVSVEKVSVE

-447 RVSPAPV
+447 RVSPAPARQA
-454 KKTPVVSPEALRF
+454 PVPLSPEAVRF
-467 RSHAEALKGTLTAR
+467 RPHVDALKGTLTAR
-481 ILDSEDRVMEE
+481 ILDSEDRVIEE
-492 IAVRDLA
+492 MAVRDLA
-499 SRLKTSKDNI
+499 SRLKTYKDNVK
-509 QSVVFDGVI
+509 SVIFDGVI

-531 KNLIGVKIG
+531 KNLVGVKIG
-540 NIAKVPADMEVL
+540 NLAKVPADMEVM

>member
-1 LGSNSK
+1 
-7 KSFTINHSQYTIK
+7 
-20 KIHRRIYMQNTD
+20 MQNTD

-326 EVVPRTAE
+326 EVVPRIAE

-360 EVEEEDLDKAFEKV
+360 EKEEEDLDKAFEKV

-454 KKTPVVSPEALRF
+454 KKIPVVSPEALRF

-499 SRLKTSKDNI
+499 SRLKTAKDNI